1 MNGKKMTTRFVSKL
15 LQVGL
20 TLCVAFGSAIAYAEK
35 APQELVVQT
44 ADKMMAKL
52 KEEKDTIKKQPDK
65 VYDLVNEI
73 VLPHFDFELMSKRV
87 LGKYW
92 RSATDKQRAEFTSA
106 FRGVLVRTYANRLTE
121 YTEYKINYLPMRP
134 DADQDKA
141 TVRSE
146 IDQPGRTPVAVD
158 YRLILNNKDW
168 KVFDVAIEG
177 VSLVTNYRSSYASE
191 IDRSGLDSLIEKIN
205 KHADVPPK

>member
-1 MNGKKMTTRFVSKL
+1 VLGVCLIFG
-15 LQVGL
+15 VG
-20 TLCVAFGSAIAYAEK
+20 AGRAE
-35 APQELVVQT
+35 PQPRELVAQT

-52 KEEKDTIKKQPDK
+52 KEEKEVIKQQPDK

-73 VLPHFDFELMSKRV
+73 VLPNFDFELMAKRV

-92 RSATDKQRAEFTSA
+92 RTATDKQRAEFIGA

-121 YTEYKINYLPMRP
+121 YTEYKINYLPSRP
-134 DADQDKA
+134 DPEPDKA

-158 YRLILNNKDW
+158 YRLILNGQTW

-177 VSLVTNYRSSYASE
+177 VSLVTNYRSSYANE
-191 IDRSGLDSLIEKIN
+191 IDRSGLDSLIEKLN
-205 KHADVPPK
+205 KKAEVAQK

>member
-1 MNGKKMTTRFVSKL
+1 MTTRFVSKL

-20 TLCVAFGSAIAYAEK
+20 GLSLAFGLASTHAGQV
-35 APQELVVQT
+35 PQELVVQT

-52 KEEKDTIKKQPDK
+52 KEEKDVIKKQPDK

-73 VLPHFDFELMSKRV
+73 VLPHFDFELMAKRV

-92 RSATDKQRAEFTSA
+92 RSATGKQRAEFINA

-121 YTEYKINYLPMRP
+121 YTDYKINYLPMRP
-134 DADQDKA
+134 DPDQDKA

-158 YRLILNNKDW
+158 YRLILNGKDW

-177 VSLVTNYRSSYASE
+177 VSLVTNYRSTYANE
-191 IDRSGLDSLIEKIN
+191 IDRGGLDSLIEKIN
-205 KHADVPPK
+205 KPADVAQK